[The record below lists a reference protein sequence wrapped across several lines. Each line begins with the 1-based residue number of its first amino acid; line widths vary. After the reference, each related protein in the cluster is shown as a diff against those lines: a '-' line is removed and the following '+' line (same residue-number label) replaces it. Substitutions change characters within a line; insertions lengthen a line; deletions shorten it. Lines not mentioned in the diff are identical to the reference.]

1 MRVGILTGGG
11 DCPGLNAV
19 IRAVVRG
26 LHNEGG
32 AEVETLGFF
41 DGFLGVIA
49 DRTCP
54 LGPDAVSGILPRG
67 GTILGSSNRDN
78 PFDFHGVIDGV
89 QVDGDVTERV
99 LDTVERNS
107 LDALVVIGGDG
118 TLSIA
123 DRFAGLG
130 VPLVGVPKTIDND
143 LAATDRTF
151 GFDTAVGICSEA
163 IDRIHTTAESH
174 HRVMF
179 VEVMGRHAGHIA
191 LHAGTAS
198 GGDVILIPEI
208 PFTVESICEA
218 VEARRGR
225 GKHFSIVVVSE
236 GAAPLGGGQVF
247 YRTVETGAEKGRLG
261 GVSNQVAAEV
271 EQRVGLETRTTILGH
286 VQRGGSPSAF
296 DRVLATRFGVCAA
309 RQVLSG
315 NFRTM
320 ASLRGPTVRPVPL
333 AEAVAEPARVD
344 PQGELVSVAR
354 ASGISFG
361 DGSV

>member
-1 MRVGILTGGG
+1 MRVGVLTGGG

-26 LHNEGG
+26 LHNEASGSI
-32 AEVETLGFF
+32 ETFGFL
-41 DGFLGVIA
+41 DGFLGVIT
-49 DRTCP
+49 DRICP

-78 PFDFHGVIDGV
+78 PFEFSGLIDGELV
-89 QVDGDVTERV
+89 EGDVTERV
-99 LDTVERNS
+99 LATVTRNS

-123 DRFAGLG
+123 DRFASVGLN
-130 VPLVGVPKTIDND
+130 VVGVPKTIDND

-151 GFDTAVGICSEA
+151 GFDTAMGICSEA

-208 PFTVESICEA
+208 PFEVEEVCAA
-218 VEARRGR
+218 VEARRQN

-236 GAAPLGGGQVF
+236 GAAPVGGEQIY
-247 YRTVETGAEKGRLG
+247 YRSVSTGAEKGRLG
-261 GVSNQVAAEV
+261 GVSSLVATEV
-271 EQRVGLETRTTILGH
+271 EQQVGLETRTTILGH
-286 VQRGGSPSAF
+286 VQRGGTPSAF

-309 RQVLSG
+309 RQVMAG

-320 ASLRGPTVRPVPL
+320 ASLRGPSVRPVPL
-333 AEAVAEPARVD
+333 AEAVAEPKLVD
-344 PQGELVSVAR
+344 PRGELVSVAR
-354 ASGISFG
+354 ACGISFG
-361 DGSV
+361 SRLD